1 MLHGIFK
8 AEPKG
13 IVEMSMILLYFKAVC
28 SQSTKWSMKSI
39 KKKYKI
45 KKKCHCLIG
54 IQDNKCTLRLVSQI
68 GFECPCK
75 SLRIFSMYS
84 GHKVTI
90 IPQGQYPQIY
100 LLKVFH

>member
-39 KKKYKI
+39 KKSIRSKKNVTALLAYKI
-45 KKKCHCLIG
+45 TNAH
-54 IQDNKCTLRLVSQI
+54 
-68 GFECPCK
+68 
-75 SLRIFSMYS
+75 
-84 GHKVTI
+84 
-90 IPQGQYPQIY
+90 
-100 LLKVFH
+100 